1 MSDVRRGRVNDCVRI
16 ALLGVLLLAIPVS
29 ARAQAW
35 LPAKGEGYVSTIYTN
50 VFVDKHY
57 LLTTRYDLGRI
68 DSNTFL
74 FDATYGVTDRLAV
87 SVTLPLVLSRYT
99 GNRPHPGTQT
109 TVMDDGT
116 WHSTFQD
123 FRFSVRYNVIRGR
136 VTITPFVGGGLP
148 SHDYEYWAH
157 SAAGRRLREVQAGV
171 SAARLLDEITPG
183 LFVQGRYS
191 FAFPQRVLDVR
202 PQRSNSDLELGYFIS
217 TSLRVFA
224 LAAAQL
230 THDGIDIP
238 PNAPEVLTAPQRQ
251 HHDQIGR
258 ENFLTLGVGAAID
271 VSESIAL
278 FGAFLKQAAG
288 RNSHELDRAI
298 SLGITWSFRR
308 TQQDSLFS
316 RAYSRQRPLIRCVCQ
331 KAIGK

>member
-1 MSDVRRGRVNDCVRI
+1 VRCRLTDRMWPA
-16 ALLGVLLLAIPVS
+16 ALAVLLLAAPVS

-35 LPAKGEGYVSTIYTN
+35 LPAKGEGYVSTIFTN
-50 VFVDKHY
+50 VYVEKHY
-57 LLTTRYDLGRI
+57 LPTTRYDVGKI
-68 DSNTFL
+68 EANVFL
-74 FDATYGVTDRLAV
+74 FDATYGVTDRVAV
-87 SVTLPLVLSRYT
+87 SVSLPLVVSRYT
-99 GNRPHPGTQT
+99 GDRPHPGTQR

-123 FRFSVRYNVIRGR
+123 FRFTLRFNVVRGR
-136 VTITPFVGGGLP
+136 VTITPFVGGAMP

-157 SAAGRRLREVQAGV
+157 SAAGRRLREVQGGV
-171 SAARLLDEITPG
+171 SAARLLDEIAAG

-202 PQRSNSDLELGYFIS
+202 PQRSNADLELGYFLS
-217 TSLRVFA
+217 PSLRVFA

-230 THDGIDIP
+230 THDGIDLP
-238 PNAPEVLTAPQRQ
+238 PNAREILTPLQLQ

-258 ENFLTLGVGAAID
+258 ENFLNVGAGAAID

-278 FGAFLKQAAG
+278 YGAFLKQVAG

-298 SLGITWSFRR
+298 TAGITWSFRR
-308 TQQDSLFS
+308 TQQDSLFA
-316 RAYSRQRPLIRCVCQ
+316 RVYSRERPLARCLCQ
-331 KAIGK
+331 KAAGK